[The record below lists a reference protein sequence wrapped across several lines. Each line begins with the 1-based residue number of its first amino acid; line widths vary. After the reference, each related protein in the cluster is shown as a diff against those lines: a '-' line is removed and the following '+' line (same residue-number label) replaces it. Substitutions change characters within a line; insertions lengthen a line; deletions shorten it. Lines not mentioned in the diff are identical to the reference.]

1 MTPQGLLSL
10 CNVTTGKL
18 DSNAA
23 VEGGAYPFFTCA
35 PQTLAINTYAFDT
48 EAVLLAGNNASG
60 VFPVNYFNGKF
71 NAYQRT
77 YVLESK
83 DTDVLDNRFL
93 FFALQLQLKLLQ
105 NLSTGAATKF
115 LTLGIMKEI
124 QVPAVSI
131 VDQRKIVGIL
141 SAYDNLITANQRRI
155 QLLEESA
162 RLLYREW
169 FVKLRFPG
177 HETVPVVDG
186 VPEGWDIP
194 KLAEI
199 VDVNTSAISAKNHP
213 ELIRYIDISSVE
225 TGEIGDVDEVSFDE
239 APGRARRRVQHGDV
253 IWSCVRPN
261 RRSYALIWEPE
272 DNLIVST
279 GFAVLTARAV
289 TFSYLYFTSTTDDF
303 VSYLTSVATG
313 AAYPAVTAK
322 DFEKAPIL
330 LPDKETLEAFDRIVL
345 PMLEQIETIK
355 RHTKQ
360 LRQARYLL
368 LPRLMSGALDVSR
381 FTLPKEVVP

>member
-1 MTPQGLLSL
+1 M
-10 CNVTTGKL
+10 
-18 DSNAA
+18 
-23 VEGGAYPFFTCA
+23 
-35 PQTLAINTYAFDT
+35 
-48 EAVLLAGNNASG
+48 
-60 VFPVNYFNGKF
+60 
-71 NAYQRT
+71 
-77 YVLESK
+77 
-83 DTDVLDNRFL
+83 
-93 FFALQLQLKLLQ
+93 
-105 NLSTGAATKF
+105 
-115 LTLGIMKEI
+115 
-124 QVPAVSI
+124 
-131 VDQRKIVGIL
+131 
-141 SAYDNLITANQRRI
+141 
-155 QLLEESA
+155 
-162 RLLYREW
+162 
-169 FVKLRFPG
+169 
-177 HETVPVVDG
+177 
-186 VPEGWDIP
+186 
-194 KLAEI
+194 
-199 VDVNTSAISAKNHP
+199 
-213 ELIRYIDISSVE
+213 
-225 TGEIGDVDEVSFDE
+225 
-239 APGRARRRVQHGDV
+239 
-253 IWSCVRPN
+253 
-261 RRSYALIWEPE
+261 IWEPE